1 MRASVIAGL
10 AVVIVAV
17 IAAFQYEAIEDWF
30 STEEAKPRSASTTA
44 GTDSNA
50 GADAQGTSSAA
61 SASTTTSGSGTAAPK
76 SAQTTEPAEPA
87 KPTKPAEQAAVAKT
101 GSAPASTAS
110 KPAKPTES
118 QTTAMAKTAPTVAKA
133 APTVAKAAPT
143 VAKAAPTVAKA
154 APTVAKA
161 APTVAKAA
169 PTVAKAAPTVA
180 KAAPTV
186 AKAAPTVAKAAPTVA
201 KTAPTVAKAAPTVAK
216 AAPTVAKAAP
226 TVAKAAPTV
235 AKAAPTVAKAAPTVA
250 KAAPTVAKTPPT
262 VAKAAPTVA
271 KQRFG
276 VVRVV
281 PADED
286 GKSADDSDGIKPPSF
301 DVVRVNPKGDAV
313 IAGRAEPGAEVTI
326 KDAGDVVGKVTADKR
341 GEWVLVPEKPFPSG
355 ARQLSLQEKT
365 TSGEEKSSKDVVV
378 LFVPEKKPGGS
389 GQQAEAVAVL
399 SPREGQGASK
409 ILQAPAPVTSG
420 TGDSPKPKSEKDLTL
435 KVIDYDEEG
444 RVVLSGKAPPGSEV
458 RAKVDGKT
466 VGTATAD
473 KAGDWQISPPAPVV
487 SGQHAIRIE
496 QIGKSGIVLAK
507 LNVPFS
513 RATVRPG
520 TLAPGTIVVEPG
532 NSLWRIARAT
542 YGEGTKYTLIFAA
555 NSEQIGNP
563 NVIFPGQIFVLPPD
577 TASN

>member
-1 MRASVIAGL
+1 M
-10 AVVIVAV
+10 
-17 IAAFQYEAIEDWF
+17 
-30 STEEAKPRSASTTA
+30 
-44 GTDSNA
+44 
-50 GADAQGTSSAA
+50 
-61 SASTTTSGSGTAAPK
+61 
-76 SAQTTEPAEPA
+76 
-87 KPTKPAEQAAVAKT
+87 
-101 GSAPASTAS
+101 
-110 KPAKPTES
+110 
-118 QTTAMAKTAPTVAKA
+118 
-133 APTVAKAAPT
+133 
-143 VAKAAPTVAKA
+143 
-154 APTVAKA
+154 
-161 APTVAKAA
+161 
-169 PTVAKAAPTVA
+169 
-180 KAAPTV
+180 
-186 AKAAPTVAKAAPTVA
+186 
-201 KTAPTVAKAAPTVAK
+201 
-216 AAPTVAKAAP
+216 
-226 TVAKAAPTV
+226 
-235 AKAAPTVAKAAPTVA
+235 
-250 KAAPTVAKTPPT
+250 
-262 VAKAAPTVA
+262 
-271 KQRFG
+271 
-276 VVRVV
+276 
-281 PADED
+281 
-286 GKSADDSDGIKPPSF
+286 
-301 DVVRVNPKGDAV
+301 VRVNPKGDAV

-326 KDAGDVVGKVTADKR
+326 KDAGDVVGKVIADKR
-341 GEWVLVPEKPFPSG
+341 GEWVLVPEKPFPRG

-365 TSGEEKSSKDVVV
+365 TGGEEKTSRDVVV
-378 LFVPEKKPGGS
+378 LFVPEKKPGGN

-420 TGDSPKPKSEKDLTL
+420 TGDSPKPKSQKDLTL

-458 RAKVDGKT
+458 RAKVDDKT

-563 NVIFPGQIFVLPPD
+563 NVIYPGQIFVLPPD

>member
-1 MRASVIAGL
+1 M
-10 AVVIVAV
+10 
-17 IAAFQYEAIEDWF
+17 
-30 STEEAKPRSASTTA
+30 
-44 GTDSNA
+44 
-50 GADAQGTSSAA
+50 
-61 SASTTTSGSGTAAPK
+61 
-76 SAQTTEPAEPA
+76 
-87 KPTKPAEQAAVAKT
+87 
-101 GSAPASTAS
+101 
-110 KPAKPTES
+110 
-118 QTTAMAKTAPTVAKA
+118 
-133 APTVAKAAPT
+133 
-143 VAKAAPTVAKA
+143 
-154 APTVAKA
+154 
-161 APTVAKAA
+161 
-169 PTVAKAAPTVA
+169 
-180 KAAPTV
+180 
-186 AKAAPTVAKAAPTVA
+186 
-201 KTAPTVAKAAPTVAK
+201 
-216 AAPTVAKAAP
+216 
-226 TVAKAAPTV
+226 
-235 AKAAPTVAKAAPTVA
+235 
-250 KAAPTVAKTPPT
+250 
-262 VAKAAPTVA
+262 
-271 KQRFG
+271 
-276 VVRVV
+276 
-281 PADED
+281 
-286 GKSADDSDGIKPPSF
+286 
-301 DVVRVNPKGDAV
+301 VRVNPKGDAV